1 MLLQPGD
8 KLGPYE
14 ILAPI
19 GAGGMGDVYKA
30 RDTRLDRIV
39 AIKVSKTEFSE
50 RFEREARAVAAL
62 NHSNICTLY
71 DVGPNYLVMEYI
83 EGVPLKGPL
92 PIDQALKY
100 AAQICDA
107 LDAAH
112 KKGITHR
119 DLKPANILVTKAGI
133 KLLDFG
139 LAKLNNTGVKPVND
153 ATLTM
158 ALTGKNE
165 IVGTLYY
172 MSPEQLQAQ
181 ATGQEIDGRSD
192 IFSFGL
198 VLYEMLTG
206 KRAFEGS
213 SPASVI
219 AAIMERPAPSIADV
233 APPALDRVLKRC
245 LEKDPDNRWQ
255 SARDLKSALELV
267 TAGTEPRASA
277 SVSEPPASARRP
289 ARLPWAI
296 AAVLALATTAL
307 AWIYFS
313 AAPPSTDSLRFQIL
327 PPEKQI
333 FSELLA
339 ISPNGKK
346 LAFITF
352 DINNRSSLWVRPLD
366 SLDAKRLS
374 DPNEPG
380 VSSPFWSP
388 DSRVIA
394 YYADGKLKKVDSTSG
409 DTQIICDAPGFR
421 GASWSNKGVIA
432 FGAAMGGSTGLWTV
446 PETGGTPKAAAAG
459 SVGLRY
465 TPSFLP
471 DGDHYLYRD
480 IKGTRDPAVYLGSI
494 SLPSDRQRS
503 EPLLATPFQ
512 AEFAPFAPGGS
523 RGHLLFVRDGGL
535 LAQPFDAADG
545 KLSGE
550 PTPVVSAVS
559 NGETIGG
566 PIMGIAG
573 FSVSENGVLA
583 YRSGTGRTF
592 RLTWVDRSG
601 KPLGTPGGAG
611 QLTEVQLSPD
621 GKRLAG
627 IIDGDIWILDL
638 DRNIPT
644 RFTFDGMGNRAPVWS
659 PDGSKIAYA
668 ASTGTSRGIWTK
680 PISGGEPQMLY
691 QSDLPAVPSDWT
703 KDGQN
708 LILTVSSKE
717 TGADVLRLPLT
728 GARTPVPLVQTKFQ
742 EGQASVSPD
751 GRWLLYVSLESG
763 NNQTYVRRFPSGEG
777 KWVISEGQGVEAR
790 WSADGHQ
797 IYYRHQGSIMEVD
810 VKPGADFVPSTPKRV
825 MDASI
830 VGAGGFDRNPAWTVS
845 PDGSRFLGMVEQK
858 SDAPDTINVVLNWQ
872 SALKK

>member
-1 MLLQPGD
+1 MPLSAGE

-39 AIKVSKTEFSE
+39 AVKVSKTEFNE

-83 EGVPLKGPL
+83 QGTPLKGPL

-112 KKGITHR
+112 RKGITHR

-139 LAKLNNTGVKPVND
+139 LAKLNNTPAKPVND

-172 MSPEQLQAQ
+172 MSPEQLQSQ

-192 IFSFGL
+192 IFSFGV
-198 VLYEMLTG
+198 VLYEILTG

-219 AAIMERPAPSIADV
+219 AAIMERPAPSIADI
-233 APPALDRVLKRC
+233 APPALDRVLTRC

-267 TAGTEPRASA
+267 TVGMG
-277 SVSEPPASARRP
+277 PPASAGVSEPLALRRP
-289 ARLPWAI
+289 AWLPWAI
-296 AAVLALATTAL
+296 AAILALAASGL
-307 AWIYFS
+307 AWIHFT
-313 AAPPSTDSLRFQIL
+313 AAPPATEPVRFQVL

-333 FSELLA
+333 FSEFLA
-339 ISPNGKK
+339 VSPDGRK
-346 LAFITF
+346 LAFITL
-352 DINNRSSLWVRPLD
+352 DIDNRSILWVRPLD

-374 DPNEPG
+374 APG
-380 VSSPFWSP
+380 EDAVSAPFWSP
-388 DSRVIA
+388 DSRYIG
-394 YYADGKLKKVDSTSG
+394 YSADGKLKKVDSASG
-409 DTQIICDAPGFR
+409 ESQIVYDAASLR
-421 GASWSNKGVIA
+421 GAAWSSKGVIL
-432 FGAAMGGSTGLWTV
+432 FGAQIGSTGLWTI
-446 PETGGTPKAAAAG
+446 PETGGVPKAITAA
-459 SVGLRY
+459 SSGLRY
-465 TPSFLP
+465 NPSFLP
-471 DGDHYLYRD
+471 DGEHYLYRD
-480 IKGTRDPAVYLGSI
+480 MKGTRDPAVYLGSI
-494 SLPSDRQRS
+494 SLPPDRQSS

-512 AEFAPFAPGGS
+512 AEFAPLAPRGS
-523 RGHLLFVRDGGL
+523 RGYLLFVRDSAL
-535 LAQPFDAADG
+535 VAQPFDAAEG
-545 KLSGE
+545 KLSG
-550 PTPVVSAVS
+550 TPATVVSSVS
-559 NGETIGG
+559 NGETTGG
-566 PIMGIAG
+566 PILGIAA
-573 FSVSENGVLA
+573 FSVSGNGVLA
-583 YRSGTGRTF
+583 YRSGTGRTV
-592 RLTWVDRSG
+592 RLTWLDRTG
-601 KPLGTPGGAG
+601 KPLSTPGGAA
-611 QLTEVQLSPD
+611 QLTELQLSPD

-627 IIDGDIWILDL
+627 IVSGDVWILDL

-668 ASTGTSRGIWTK
+668 TSTGASRAIWAK
-680 PISGGEPQMLY
+680 SISGGDPQMLY
-691 QSDLPAVPSDWT
+691 QSDQSAVPSAWT
-703 KDGQN
+703 KDQN
-708 LILTVSSKE
+708 LILTVFSKE

-728 GARTPVPLVQTKFQ
+728 GARTPVPLVQTRFQ

-751 GRWLLYVSLESG
+751 GKWLLYVSLESG

-777 KWVISEGQGVEAR
+777 KWVISDGQGVEPR
-790 WSADGHQ
+790 WSADGHK
-797 IYYRHQGSIMEVD
+797 IYYRHQDSIMEVE
-810 VKPGADFVPSTPKRV
+810 VKPGADFVPGAPKRV

-830 VGAGGFDRNPAWTVS
+830 VGAGGFDRNPAWTVT
-845 PDGSRFLGMVEQK
+845 PDGARFLGMVEQK
-858 SDAPDTINVVLNWQ
+858 SDAPDTINVLLNWQ
-872 SALKK
+872 SVLKK

>member
-1 MLLQPGD
+1 MPLSVGD

-19 GAGGMGDVYKA
+19 GAGGMGEVYRA
-30 RDTRLDRIV
+30 RDTRLDRTV
-39 AIKVSKTEFSE
+39 AIKISKQEFSE

-62 NHSNICTLY
+62 NHSRICTLH
-71 DVGPNYLVMEYI
+71 DIGPNYLVFEFV
-83 EGVPLKGPL
+83 EGEPVKGPL
-92 PIDQALKY
+92 PLDKALDY

-112 KKGITHR
+112 SKKITHR
-119 DLKPANILVTKAGI
+119 DLKPANILVTKQGV

-139 LAKLNNTGVKPVND
+139 LAKMD
-153 ATLTM
+153 APLQDAAQTITM
-158 ALTGKNE
+158 GLTGAGQ
-165 IVGTLYY
+165 ILGTLLY
-172 MSPEQLQAQ
+172 MSPEQLQAKE
-181 ATGQEIDGRSD
+181 ADSRSD
-192 IFSFGL
+192 IFAFGC

-206 KRAFEGS
+206 KRAFEGA
-213 SPASVI
+213 SPASII
-219 AAIMERPAPSIADV
+219 AAILERPAPSVASL

-245 LEKDPDNRWQ
+245 LEKDPDARWQ

-267 TAGTEPRASA
+267 TADPEPRPSA
-277 SVSEPPASARRP
+277 SVSEPPASPRRH
-289 ARLPWAI
+289 AGLAWAI
-296 AAVLALATTAL
+296 AAVLAFATTAL
-307 AWIYFS
+307 AWVHYT
-313 AAPPSTDSLRFQIL
+313 AAPPSKETVRFQIL
-327 PPEKQI
+327 PPEKEV
-333 FSELLA
+333 FSEFLT
-339 ISPNGKK
+339 ISPDGRK

-352 DINNRSSLWVRPLD
+352 DINNRASLWVRPLD

-409 DTQIICDAPGFR
+409 DTQIICAAPGFR

-432 FGAAMGGSTGLWTV
+432 FGAAMGSTGLWTV
-446 PETGGTPKAAAAG
+446 PETGGTPKAVAVG
-459 SVGLRY
+459 SVGLRFS
-465 TPSFLP
+465 PSFLP

-494 SLPSDRQRS
+494 SLPPDRQRS

-512 AEFAPFAPGGS
+512 AEFAPSVPGGS

-550 PTPVVSAVS
+550 PTPVVSSVS

-566 PIMGIAG
+566 PILGIAG

-592 RLTWVDRSG
+592 RLTWLDRSG
-601 KPLGTPGGAG
+601 KPLGTPGDAS
-611 QLTEVQLSPD
+611 QFTEVQLSPD

-627 IIDGDIWILDL
+627 IINGDIWILDL

-668 ASTGTSRGIWTK
+668 SSTGTSRAIWTK
-680 PISGGEPQMLY
+680 PVSGGEPQMLY
-691 QSDLPAVPSDWT
+691 QSDQPAVPSDWT

-763 NNQTYVRRFPSGEG
+763 VNQTYVRRFPSGEG

-790 WSADGHQ
+790 WSADGRK
-797 IYYRHQGSIMEVD
+797 IYYRHQASIMEVD
-810 VKPGADFVPSTPKRV
+810 VKPSGDFVPSTPKLV
-825 MDASI
+825 MDVSI

>member
-1 MLLQPGD
+1 MPLSVGD

-19 GAGGMGDVYKA
+19 GEGGMGEVYRA
-30 RDTRLDRIV
+30 RDTRLDRTV
-39 AIKVSKTEFSE
+39 AIKISKQEFSE

-62 NHSNICTLY
+62 NHSRICTLH
-71 DVGPNYLVMEYI
+71 DIGPNYLVFEFV
-83 EGVPLKGPL
+83 EGEPVKGPL
-92 PIDQALKY
+92 PLDRALDY

-112 KKGITHR
+112 SKKITHR
-119 DLKPANILVTKAGI
+119 DLKPANILVTKQGV

-139 LAKLNNTGVKPVND
+139 LAKID
-153 ATLTM
+153 APLKDAAQTITM
-158 ALTGKNE
+158 GLTGAGQ
-165 IVGTLYY
+165 ILGTLLY
-172 MSPEQLQAQ
+172 MSPEQLQAKE
-181 ATGQEIDGRSD
+181 ADSRSD
-192 IFSFGL
+192 IFAFGC
-198 VLYEMLTG
+198 VLYEMVTG
-206 KRAFEGS
+206 KRAFEGA
-213 SPASVI
+213 SPASII
-219 AAIMERPAPSIADV
+219 AAILERPAPSIANL

-245 LEKDPDNRWQ
+245 LEKDPDVRWQ

-267 TAGTEPRASA
+267 TAPQPPVT
-277 SVSEPPASARRP
+277 EPPASTRRP
-289 ARLPWAI
+289 AQLPWAV
-296 AAVLALATTAL
+296 AAILAVAAAALALINFT
-307 AWIYFS
+307 
-313 AAPPSTDSLRFQIL
+313 AAPPSTEPVRFQVL

-333 FSELLA
+333 FSEFLA
-339 ISPNGKK
+339 VSPNGRK
-346 LAFITF
+346 LAFITL
-352 DINNRSSLWVRPLD
+352 DINNRSILWVRALD

-374 DPNEPG
+374 GPG
-380 VSSPFWSP
+380 EDAVSAPFWSP
-388 DSRVIA
+388 DSRFVA
-394 YYADGKLKKVDSTSG
+394 YYADGKLKKIDSASG
-409 DTQIICDAPGFR
+409 DSQILCDAPGFR

-446 PETGGTPKAAAAG
+446 PETGGTPKAAATG
-459 SVGLRY
+459 SAGLRY
-465 TPSFLP
+465 NPTFLP
-471 DGDHYLYRD
+471 DGEHFLYRD
-480 IKGTRDPAVYLGSI
+480 LKGNPDSAVYLGSI
-494 SLPSDRQRS
+494 SLPLDRQGT

-512 AEFAPFAPGGS
+512 AEFAPFAPRGS
-523 RGHLLFVRDGGL
+523 RGHLLFVRDAAL

-550 PTPVVSAVS
+550 PAPVVNSVS

-566 PIMGIAG
+566 PILGIAA

-592 RLTWVDRSG
+592 RLTWLDRSG
-601 KPLGTPGGAG
+601 RPLSTPGGAVH
-611 QLTEVQLSPD
+611 LTEVQLSPD

-627 IIDGDIWILDL
+627 VVSGDIWILDL

-668 ASTGTSRGIWTK
+668 TSAGPSRAIWAK

-691 QSDLPAVPSDWT
+691 QSEQPAVPSDWT
-703 KDGQN
+703 KDSQN
-708 LILTVSSKE
+708 LILTASSKE

-742 EGQASVSPD
+742 EGQATVSPD
-751 GRWLLYVSLESG
+751 GKWLLYVSLESG

-790 WSADGHQ
+790 WSADGRK

-810 VKPGADFVPSTPKRV
+810 VKPGADLVPSTPKPV
-825 MDASI
+825 MDVSI

-872 SALKK
+872 SVLKK